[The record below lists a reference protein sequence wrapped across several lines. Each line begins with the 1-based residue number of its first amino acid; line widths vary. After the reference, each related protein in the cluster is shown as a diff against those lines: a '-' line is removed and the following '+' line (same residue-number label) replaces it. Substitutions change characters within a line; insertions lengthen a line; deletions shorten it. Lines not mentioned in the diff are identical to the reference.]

1 MIYGD
6 DFMKR
11 LIALLLV
18 SVVSLTLF
26 ASCSDNNGD
35 YKEPPT
41 EKTTVPE
48 NIKTVTIT
56 SRIGG
61 KSLDITYDSEK
72 VNIKESYSSEATFI
86 INETDKEYPNK
97 SFNVTF
103 IASTT
108 AEGDRNASLGDASVV
123 IKFSPLEKCII
134 GDGKQVYYYDESWYG
149 EFKTRYYLYEKDS
162 DLIKI
167 IVKEQISNEQIKCYL
182 DLLEF

>member
-1 MIYGD
+1 
-6 DFMKR
+6 MKR

-26 ASCSDNNGD
+26 ASCSGETGD

-72 VNIKESYSSEATFI
+72 VNIKESYSSEATFVVGE
-86 INETDKEYPNK
+86 NDKDYPNK
-97 SFNVTF
+97 SFGVTF
-103 IASTT
+103 VSGAT
-108 AEGDRNASLGDASVV
+108 AQDDYNASLGDASSV
-123 IKFSPLEKCII
+123 IVFSPLEKCTI
-134 GDGKQVYYYDESWYG
+134 GGGKLVYCYDENWYG
-149 EFKTRYYLYEKDS
+149 EFKTRYYLYEQNS

-167 IVKEQISNEQIKCYL
+167 IVKEQTSDEQIKYYL